1 MTAKQAF
8 EKFCESENIGL
19 NEYWLY
25 WPYFKAGVD
34 YERKR
39 EKLNK
44 PIKVFSEVSRKQNAP
59 GVVS

>member
-1 MTAKQAF
+1 MTAKEAF
-8 EKFCESENIGL
+8 EKFCESQSLCPSEWWI
-19 NEYWLY
+19 Y

-44 PIKVFSEVSRKQNAP
+44 PIRLSAP
-59 GVVS
+59 GAVEGEV